1 MRMSVDWKNITIKG
15 VDLLK
20 FTIFVITV
28 VWGLSGVYNK
38 LNKIIDN
45 QEVSAILLKDYG
57 IRLSALELEQKLMKQ
72 DIDNYKASSRDAG
85 SVIR

>member
-1 MRMSVDWKNITIKG
+1 MRMSLDWKNITIKG

-20 FTIFVITV
+20 FTIFIITV

-38 LNKIIDN
+38 LNTIIDN
-45 QEVSAILLKDYG
+45 QVASSVLLKDYG

-72 DIDNYKASSRDAG
+72 DIENYKISGRG
-85 SVIR
+85 MNISVK